1 MHYLKLI
8 QNLEKYSKITD
19 SDKKSIKF
27 SFNPLKVRQ
36 KEILISENEQC
47 NKLFF
52 VNKGLL
58 RAYYTDSKGNE
69 ITRRIA
75 WESGFLTSIDSFR
88 KKGLENNETIECIE
102 NAELLVISKKEFEIL
117 ISSSVNL
124 RRAYQILLEKY
135 LAINMR
141 RFQQLTSLSPA
152 ERLHYF
158 DKNFPKLKNHI
169 SDTILATFLG
179 ISRKNL
185 ERVRKNNIG
194 H

>member
-58 RAYYTDSKGNE
+58 LGRVDFLQVL
-69 ITRRIA
+69 IA
-75 WESGFLTSIDSFR
+75 
-88 KKGLENNETIECIE
+88 
-102 NAELLVISKKEFEIL
+102 
-117 ISSSVNL
+117 
-124 RRAYQILLEKY
+124 
-135 LAINMR
+135 
-141 RFQQLTSLSPA
+141 
-152 ERLHYF
+152 
-158 DKNFPKLKNHI
+158 
-169 SDTILATFLG
+169 
-179 ISRKNL
+179 L
-185 ERVRKNNIG
+185 ERKA
-194 H
+194 

>member
-102 NAELLVISKKEFEIL
+102 NAKIKKSCSFCIWIL
-117 ISSSVNL
+117 RMEWWRCKKIK
-124 RRAYQILLEKY
+124 RIC
-135 LAINMR
+135 
-141 RFQQLTSLSPA
+141 
-152 ERLHYF
+152 
-158 DKNFPKLKNHI
+158 
-169 SDTILATFLG
+169 
-179 ISRKNL
+179 
-185 ERVRKNNIG
+185 
-194 H
+194 